1 MGEGREELDMG
12 KKPKE
17 EIAVFGLG
25 VVINKIDKTNEQ
37 LEKIAKALFHMENKV
52 EALMDEDA
60 QRRHDRI
67 KRRF

>member
-1 MGEGREELDMG
+1 MDEKEDLDMK
-12 KKPKE
+12 KKPAK

-25 VVINKIDKTNEQ
+25 VLINKLDKVNGQ

-52 EALMDEDA
+52 EALMDEEA
-60 QRRHDRI
+60 QKRHERI